1 MNCGASGFDLWC
13 LGMEEPVA
21 QAPQNNCRNC
31 GAPLRG
37 EYCHHCGQR
46 EGRGDL
52 RFIDVVGDVLGDAVT
67 WDSRF
72 WRTLVPLV
80 FRPGFLAAEFI
91 AGRRARYMPPF
102 RLYIVVSFLL
112 FLVISLTARD
122 MVDIGEDP
130 EGITVT
136 SVTETAD
143 PNDIAETEAA
153 LAEAQERLDELGI
166 PVDVTQ
172 HAPGAAEEDNA
183 LVFAPVVVGDDDDDG
198 DAVESESEEG
208 ESDGIHIGLADPN
221 SPVWLQELDE
231 RIETNAESLREDPR
245 QFIELMLDYLPQM
258 MFLMLPVFALLL
270 KFCYLLSPFHYLQH
284 LVFSLH
290 YHSFVYI
297 LYLIAEALDR
307 LQYDFGGWL
316 FLALV
321 VYMPLALRRA
331 YSSGIPGALGKS
343 LFLYI
348 SYGISLMVGFAGVVI
363 LAVALM

>member
-1 MNCGASGFDLWC
+1 
-13 LGMEEPVA
+13 MEEPVA
-21 QAPQNNCRNC
+21 QTPQNNCRNC

-52 RFIDVVGDVLGDAVT
+52 RFIDAVGDVLGDAVT

-130 EGITVT
+130 EGITVS
-136 SVTETAD
+136 SVSETAD
-143 PNDIAETEAA
+143 PNDIAEAEAA

-166 PVDVTQ
+166 PVDVRQ
-172 HAPGAAEEDNA
+172 HARRVAEEDDD
-183 LVFAPVVVGDDDDDG
+183 LVFAPIVIDGDDIDTDEAG
-198 DAVESESEEG
+198 SEESD
-208 ESDGIHIGLADPN
+208 SDGVHIGLADPN

-231 RIETNAESLREDPR
+231 RIETNAEQLREDPR

-290 YHSFVYI
+290 YHSFVYL
-297 LYLIAEALDR
+297 LYLIGEALDR
-307 LQYDFGGWL
+307 LHYEFGGWL

-348 SYGISLMVGFAGVVI
+348 SYGLSLMVGFAGVVI

>member
-1 MNCGASGFDLWC
+1 
-13 LGMEEPVA
+13 MEEPVA
-21 QAPQNNCRNC
+21 QTPQNNCRNC

-52 RFIDVVGDVLGDAVT
+52 RFIDAVGDVLGDAVT

-130 EGITVT
+130 EGITVS
-136 SVTETAD
+136 SVSETAD
-143 PNDIAETEAA
+143 PNDLAEAEAA
-153 LAEAQERLDELGI
+153 LTEAQERLDELGI
-166 PVDVTQ
+166 PVDVKQ
-172 HAPGAAEEDNA
+172 QARRAAEEDDD
-183 LVFAPVVVGDDDDDG
+183 LVFAPIVIDEDDSDSYG
-198 DAVESESEEG
+198 AASRESEG
-208 ESDGIHIGLADPN
+208 DGIHIGLADPN

-290 YHSFVYI
+290 YHSFVYL
-297 LYLIAEALDR
+297 LYLIAEAFDR
-307 LQYDFGGWL
+307 LQYEFGGWL

-331 YSSGIPGALGKS
+331 YGSGIPGAVSKS